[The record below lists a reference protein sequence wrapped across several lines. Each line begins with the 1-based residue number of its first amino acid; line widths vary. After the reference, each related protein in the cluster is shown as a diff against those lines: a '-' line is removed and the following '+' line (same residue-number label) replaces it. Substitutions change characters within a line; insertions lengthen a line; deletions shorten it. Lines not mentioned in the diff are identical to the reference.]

1 MQIRGYPDPQYRYPP
16 TLISTRGGALGS
28 KYQLSRTRTRPGAS
42 RAGKAKSS
50 GVSAAGVPDA
60 AGDNGAATVVVK
72 VTGDSLAV
80 TVASGC
86 SKGSCCTLGTELS
99 ADWLAVTSE
108 SRGQL
113 PLCRWHV
120 SAFGRMP

>member
-72 VTGDSLAV
+72 VTG
-80 TVASGC
+80 GC
-86 SKGSCCTLGTELS
+86 SKGSCGTLGTELS

-120 SAFGRMP
+120 GAFGRMP